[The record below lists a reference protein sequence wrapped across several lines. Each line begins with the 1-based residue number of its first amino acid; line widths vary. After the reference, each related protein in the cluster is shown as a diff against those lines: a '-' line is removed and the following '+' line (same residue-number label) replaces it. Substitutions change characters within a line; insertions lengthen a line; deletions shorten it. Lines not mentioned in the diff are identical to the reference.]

1 MIQTNKIINSFI
13 WKLLERFSSQA
24 ISLLVTILLARI
36 LLPIEF
42 GIIAIIVV
50 FIELAN
56 VIIDGGLCTAL
67 IQKKGADDIDFSTIM
82 YFSLVLAGVLYL
94 LLYILAPTIANFYDN
109 TLLTPVLRI
118 LSINLFLNSF
128 NAIQRAYISKHM
140 LFDKLF
146 YCSLVAIVVSG
157 TTGIVMAYSGYGVW
171 ALVAQQITNQ
181 FVLSVIMWFTIKWR
195 PLFVFSKERFK
206 TLFDYGWK
214 IFLSNL
220 IIALYENVRSL
231 IIGKMYHPSA
241 LAFFDRGKQFPN
253 LIMTNINISLQTVL
267 LPAFAEIQE
276 QKELV
281 RQMMKK
287 SIELTNFCTLPLL
300 VGLAVA
306 AKPLVILLLTDKWIE
321 AVPFIQIFS
330 IAFMMMPIQSSNM
343 SAIKALGY
351 SNITLKI
358 EIIKKVIETIILVIS
373 FFISVYAVA
382 WGIVLY
388 NFICIIINLYPCKK
402 ILNYNLYE
410 QFRAVIPY
418 LLSSLAM
425 GFALYILTF
434 FDFSNGLLLAL
445 QIVLGL
451 FIYIILNAVFKT
463 NSFMFVKNMIAKKYY
478 TFHLK

>member
-94 LLYILAPTIANFYDN
+94 LLYILAPTIAYFYDN

-281 RQMMKK
+281 KQMMKK

-410 QFRAVIPY
+410 QFRDVIPY